1 MIKLFRGNMLVQAVL
16 IIALLILLW
25 TPALLAPAA
34 IATTGSDGLLYGYV
48 ASWLAHTPLLAVIV
62 AMLLT
67 LAEGVLLNL
76 LLASVGI
83 VPQTTLM
90 PTLLFVIAISATT
103 TTLSPILLTTAIF
116 LLCLQQLTLNGS
128 LLTIDTN
135 RICTTTALI
144 SICTLIYIPSVA
156 FLLTYLLV
164 VINYRLYSWRDWM
177 ALLLGLL
184 APYLLT
190 ALILYLCDGL
200 TGWWQSIIDT
210 VSTINLNT
218 IESETTVS
226 SIANIILGAIIAV
239 SLVAMWSKL
248 SENTVIWQKNV
259 MTVIFFAVGGIGVL
273 VVTELFPIDI
283 SLFAIPFALC
293 GSHLLIPEKKML
305 TMGRKKQHL
314 WIRDVLLVVI
324 IISAYLC

>member
-103 TTLSPILLTTAIF
+103 TTLSPILLTTAIL

-128 LLTIDTN
+128 LLTADMRDTC
-135 RICTTTALI
+135 RA
-144 SICTLIYIPSVA
+144 
-156 FLLTYLLV
+156 
-164 VINYRLYSWRDWM
+164 
-177 ALLLGLL
+177 
-184 APYLLT
+184 
-190 ALILYLCDGL
+190 LYLYNQAAHEYFD
-200 TGWWQSIIDT
+200 
-210 VSTINLNT
+210 
-218 IESETTVS
+218 
-226 SIANIILGAIIAV
+226 
-239 SLVAMWSKL
+239 
-248 SENTVIWQKNV
+248 
-259 MTVIFFAVGGIGVL
+259 
-273 VVTELFPIDI
+273 
-283 SLFAIPFALC
+283 
-293 GSHLLIPEKKML
+293 
-305 TMGRKKQHL
+305 
-314 WIRDVLLVVI
+314 
-324 IISAYLC
+324 